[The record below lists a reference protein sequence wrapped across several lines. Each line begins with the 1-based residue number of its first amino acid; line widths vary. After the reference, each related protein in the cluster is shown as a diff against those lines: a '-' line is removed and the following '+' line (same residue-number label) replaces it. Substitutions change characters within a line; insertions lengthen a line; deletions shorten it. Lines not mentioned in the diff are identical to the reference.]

1 MIIIPLGTQT
11 STHTEIKNLVHA
23 IQKQKP
29 ERKATFGTTN
39 VLYPS
44 RFLINPDRSFT
55 REI

>member
-11 STHTEIKNLVHA
+11 STHTEIENLVHA